1 MVYCGGQPGCGGGKV
16 GREFMSLC
24 KVPIPYRT
32 NGEVLMIQET
42 IWFLLAFLIL
52 EFLLDI
58 VHDLIVNWLE
68 RRKDG

>member
-1 MVYCGGQPGCGGGKV
+1 ML
-16 GREFMSLC
+16 E
-24 KVPIPYRT
+24 
-32 NGEVLMIQET
+32 ET
-42 IWFLLAFLIL
+42 VWFLLAFLIL